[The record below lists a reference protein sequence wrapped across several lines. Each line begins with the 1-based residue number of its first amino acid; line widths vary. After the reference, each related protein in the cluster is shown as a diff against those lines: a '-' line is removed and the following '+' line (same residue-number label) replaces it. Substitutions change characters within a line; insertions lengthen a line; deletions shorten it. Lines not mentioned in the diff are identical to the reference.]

1 MDQCDS
7 PRAFQLEGLC
17 SILEKFTISSSL
29 RGHTSKAP
37 LICFSRQNAAMSA
50 SFRIFVRDAQKDCCI
65 VRLIGFVPDIFRIS
79 STIFQESL
87 SYLSIQHSFEI
98 WSQPVRCTSQHSF
111 TWVSHCLQDISASS
125 AILCPHLLLMLAV
138 LHTTKNSSSAYF
150 PKKFYLALSCSPHTS
165 KSSTRRKPLHDNTPF
180 LLSPCSC

>member
-1 MDQCDS
+1 M
-7 PRAFQLEGLC
+7 FQSAKCSHVSVFPHLRSRCAEGLLHC
-17 SILEKFTISSSL
+17 QIDWFC
-29 RGHTSKAP
+29 A
-37 LICFSRQNAAMSA
+37 
-50 SFRIFVRDAQKDCCI
+50 
-65 VRLIGFVPDIFRIS
+65 DIFRIS